1 MGSDPWSVFHSNLGM
16 SCQSAKHLLA
26 VLRAL
31 DTMLGITAH
40 TDGPT

>member
-1 MGSDPWSVFHSNLGM
+1 MRSDPWGVFHSNLCV
-16 SCQSAKHLLA
+16 SCQSAKHLLT